1 MTMNKPTHK
10 VHPAAN
16 LFPMMD
22 KDALKELAANI
33 KENGQQF
40 PITFWK
46 KDGSLLD
53 GRNRLAACE
62 ALGLKAKTDL
72 YEGDDPVAFIVSA
85 NIHRR
90 HLTANQKRELI
101 GKLLKLN
108 PEKSDRALA
117 TTIKVDHKTVAKERR
132 KKVGRGEIPHQTKRT
147 DTRGR
152 KQSATKPR
160 LITGTVKDVSQKFA
174 TPIVATKDVT
184 QKVVAPFSIVATK
197 DGESARALKEL
208 KYAIGQWLPKLS
220 AGDLKEARAY
230 FQDRVEARDKVA
242 RVTKSSEQSVEE
254 RKALNAK
261 LAEQEESAPT
271 Q

>member
-1 MTMNKPTHK
+1 MNKTTHK

-22 KDALKELAANI
+22 DAALKELATSI
-33 KENGQQF
+33 KDKGQQL

-46 KDGSLLD
+46 KTGELLD
-53 GRNRLAACE
+53 GRNRLAACQ
-62 ALGLKAKTDL
+62 ASGARPKTNH
-72 YEGDDPVAFIVSA
+72 YEGDDPVGFILAA

-160 LITGTVKDVSQKFA
+160 LITATVKDVSQKFA
-174 TPIVATKDVT
+174 THIVATKDAMPT
-184 QKVVAPFSIVATK
+184 VVAPISMAATAAS
-197 DGESARALKEL
+197 ESARALKEL
-208 KYAIGQWLPKLS
+208 KYAIGQWLPKLT
-220 AGDLKEARAY
+220 ADDLKEALAY
-230 FQDRVEARDKVA
+230 FKDRAETREKAA
-242 RVTKSSEQSVEE
+242 RVTKSAKQSVEE
-254 RKALNAK
+254 RQALNAK
-261 LAEQEESAPT
+261 LAESEPAQ
-271 Q
+271 